1 MRPVLVLACACVCYD
16 KFASKHSLARVPE
29 NAFYLLAFVG
39 DAAALVA
46 TLLCLWVANHK
57 TRKSSFKLRWAAAA
71 AAGLLFKY
79 S

>member
-1 MRPVLVLACACVCYD
+1 MRPVLVVACACVCYD

-46 TLLCLWVANHK
+46 TLLCLWAANHK